1 VASPSASDLLLFEG
15 GQTTLPG
22 WILVIV
28 EGRHAERFLNSQLT
42 SDVNGLAVG
51 SSQQTAL
58 LDRGGRLQS
67 FGFLHRRSDR
77 FELLLP
83 AVAAVPTLQQL
94 EKYVIADDVRLEI
107 VESARIRLALGAEAV
122 RLAAREGNERF
133 FPIEIFGSR
142 GFITWGDGELD
153 LPIVADEDLE
163 TRRVLTGLPRWGEE
177 VTEGML
183 IHETTLIGSA
193 VSADKGCYLGQE
205 TVAKVASGRGA
216 ARAPMLLEVLSDD
229 IDGAELVGR
238 EFSSDLAER
247 SGKGLSAARWGG
259 TAFLQAAV
267 VRELRVA
274 GREIDCRV
282 EGGPV
287 VRVRVHALPYLDTPT
302 PEDWA
307 KQIELRAVE
316 AFADDRED
324 EAIEL
329 YERAIAVCPD
339 FADAYEG
346 LGVILGRHGRYDE
359 AIELM
364 QRLLEVDP
372 MSVMAHTN
380 LSLYYNQQGRIEEAE
395 REAGEATRAKMR
407 RESEAVRDAG
417 NGSDADSLS
426 ADRER
431 RAGMFRQVLELD
443 PDDALGNFGLGELL
457 AEEGRFEEAVFYL
470 ERALATDPRY
480 SAALLALGRAHEGAD
495 DLAAAREIYLRGVDV
510 AAAKGDLA
518 TANKMQERLVELEA
532 VSRKSQMGRSDLLS
546 AQTLKR

>member
-1 VASPSASDLLLFEG
+1 
-15 GQTTLPG
+15 
-22 WILVIV
+22 
-28 EGRHAERFLNSQLT
+28 
-42 SDVNGLAVG
+42 
-51 SSQQTAL
+51 
-58 LDRGGRLQS
+58 
-67 FGFLHRRSDR
+67 
-77 FELLLP
+77 
-83 AVAAVPTLQQL
+83 
-94 EKYVIADDVRLEI
+94 
-107 VESARIRLALGAEAV
+107 
-122 RLAAREGNERF
+122 
-133 FPIEIFGSR
+133 
-142 GFITWGDGELD
+142 
-153 LPIVADEDLE
+153 
-163 TRRVLTGLPRWGEE
+163 
-177 VTEGML
+177 
-183 IHETTLIGSA
+183 
-193 VSADKGCYLGQE
+193 
-205 TVAKVASGRGA
+205 
-216 ARAPMLLEVLSDD
+216 MLLEVLSDD

-247 SGKGLSAARWGG
+247 SGKALSAARWGR

-274 GREIDCRV
+274 GREVECRF
-282 EGGPV
+282 EGGLA
-287 VRVRVHALPYLDTPT
+287 VRVRVHALPYVSAPR
-302 PEDWA
+302 PQEWA

-329 YERAIAVCPD
+329 YERVIAVCPN

-380 LSLYYNQQGRIEEAE
+380 LSLYYNQQGRIEDAE
-395 REAGEATRAKMR
+395 REAAEATRAKMR
-407 RESEAVRDAG
+407 RESAAVHDAG

-431 RAGMFRQVLELD
+431 RAGMFRRVLELD

-457 AEEGRFEEAVFYL
+457 VEAGRFEEAVLHL

-480 SAALLALGRAHEGAD
+480 SAALLALGRAHEGAE
-495 DLAAAREIYLRGVDV
+495 DLTAARETYLRGVDV

-518 TANKMQERLVELEA
+518 TANKMQERLTLLNEA
-532 VSRKSQMGRSDLLS
+532 RSNS
-546 AQTLKR
+546 